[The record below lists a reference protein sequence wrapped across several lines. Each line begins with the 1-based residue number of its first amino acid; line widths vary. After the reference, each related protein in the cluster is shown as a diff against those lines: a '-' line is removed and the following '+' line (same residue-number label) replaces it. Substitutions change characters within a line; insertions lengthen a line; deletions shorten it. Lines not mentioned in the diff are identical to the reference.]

1 VQTATAKTGEI
12 RERTPAAVND
22 ASDDELLVSVDRAL
36 EDSSLAGLLVEE
48 TL

>member
-1 VQTATAKTGEI
+1 VQTATVTTSEV
-12 RERTPAAVND
+12 REVTPAAVND

-36 EDSSLAGLLVEE
+36 EDSSLAGLVVEE